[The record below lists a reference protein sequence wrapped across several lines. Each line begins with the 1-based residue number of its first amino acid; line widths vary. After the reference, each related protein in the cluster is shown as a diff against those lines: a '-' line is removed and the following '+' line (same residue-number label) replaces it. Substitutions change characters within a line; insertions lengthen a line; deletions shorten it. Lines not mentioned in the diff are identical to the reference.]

1 MQLIATDGRGQIL
14 LVIFLHIAFNRCSLV
29 SADGVYLI
37 PIDLVGL
44 VFTDVDILIPSY
56 ICFLTV
62 AIVLLHHASHIL
74 GLGASDFVQLI
85 AADGCGQILL
95 VIFLHIAFN
104 RCGLVSADS
113 VFLIP
118 IDLVGLVFSDV
129 DILIPSHSVIF
140 RTSDIGIKSAVEVLR
155 RLSCHGGGQL
165 AAYVIRH
172 IAGGVVLDIHCIVFD
187 GALFSGI
194 GDIELILLC
203 RGLTVF
209 TLDGFII
216 SLCRIDGTIGI
227 LTIFIF
233 QIGLVFAGGLARIGA
248 ITLRIFDFGR
258 DTICCHI
265 RTGFCPVRAVPVF
278 GIIERPFFIMGELA
292 LGGMAK
298 LCYFSQIRNPIRCDG
313 GSAIMFFTGW
323 LQLIIFQVDLA
334 YIELAIDRQVFLYGD
349 IFLKFCFAFRGQCAI
364 ERGIA
369 SDIERAADLGIL
381 EISIARSELA
391 VYGSRFQLRI
401 PIGHGQTVIHIHR
414 FIEIRV
420 SVYRHRVRRIRAED
434 DVAFKV
440 GCASHIERAIHI
452 RLFERGIACD
462 RELFIH
468 GHVALEVRS
477 ILHVQRACVHF
488 ARRGD
493 IAIASIHATLCC
505 QLASRSH
512 IANAI
517 DSHMAFDRSFACG
530 AIAGDPA
537 GAVIG
542 FL

>member
-1 MQLIATDGRGQIL
+1 MQLIAADGCGQIL

-29 SADGVYLI
+29 SADGVFLI
-37 PIDLVGL
+37 PIDLIGL
-44 VFTDVDILIPSY
+44 LASDVDILIPSH

-104 RCGLVSADS
+104 RCSLVSADG

-118 IDLVGLVFSDV
+118 TDLVCLLASDV
-129 DILIPSHSVIF
+129 DVLIPSDSMIF
-140 RTSDIGIKSAVEVLR
+140 LTSDIGIKSAVEVLR

-248 ITLRIFDFGR
+248 ISLRIFDFGI
-258 DTICCHI
+258 DTICLHI
-265 RTGFCPVRAVPVF
+265 RAGFCPVRAVPVF
-278 GIIERPFFIMGELA
+278 GIIDRPFFIMGELA
-292 LGGMAK
+292 LGGMAMI
-298 LCYFSQIRNPIRCDG
+298 CYFSQIRDPIRRDG
-313 GSAIMFFTGW
+313 GSTIMLFAGCCI
-323 LQLIIFQVDLA
+323 QLIIFQVDLA

-349 IFLKFCFAFRGQCAI
+349 IFLKCRV
-364 ERGIA
+364 
-369 SDIERAADLGIL
+369 LL
-381 EISIARSELA
+381 
-391 VYGSRFQLRI
+391 RFQF
-401 PIGHGQTVIHIHR
+401 T
-414 FIEIRV
+414 
-420 SVYRHRVRRIRAED
+420 
-434 DVAFKV
+434 
-440 GCASHIERAIHI
+440 
-452 RLFERGIACD
+452 
-462 RELFIH
+462 
-468 GHVALEVRS
+468 
-477 ILHVQRACVHF
+477 
-488 ARRGD
+488 
-493 IAIASIHATLCC
+493 T
-505 QLASRSH
+505 
-512 IANAI
+512 
-517 DSHMAFDRSFACG
+517 
-530 AIAGDPA
+530 
-537 GAVIG
+537 
-542 FL
+542 